1 MKTRPEGTD
10 ISISI
15 VMEAGINQ
23 LQPSATIEVL
33 LKRKEKET
41 QSLHYQKKNKY
52 KSRDS
57 TKNRYTVFKTKL
69 LQVYIQNNRV
79 QYSSQNSCKINF
91 KILHF

>member
-1 MKTRPEGTD
+1 
-10 ISISI
+10 
-15 VMEAGINQ
+15 MEAGINQ

-41 QSLHYQKKNKY
+41 QSLHSQKKNKY

>member
-1 MKTRPEGTD
+1 
-10 ISISI
+10 
-15 VMEAGINQ
+15 MEAGINQ
-23 LQPSATIEVL
+23 LQPSATIEVM

-41 QSLHYQKKNKY
+41 QSLHSQKKNKY

>member
-41 QSLHYQKKNKY
+41 QSLHSQKKNKY